1 MGAGNCREHVAG
13 RREGGIGGWELRG
26 QIARPGELRGR
37 GTSPTSVIV
46 LAVVFAVGLGTFHRC
61 HGQSIRHRLARRRG
75 PTVITISAK
84 LSSPPL
90 ESPRLGL
97 ILCLPPFQADRNG
110 EGSFGSRG
118 VGSTYGYAERDGLG
132 VDPVFFGSRLV
143 AEDEYQ

>member
-1 MGAGNCREHVAG
+1 VGAGNCREHVAG

-61 HGQSIRHRLARRRG
+61 HGQSIRHRLA
-75 PTVITISAK
+75 
-84 LSSPPL
+84 
-90 ESPRLGL
+90 
-97 ILCLPPFQADRNG
+97 LPPFQADRNG